1 MFSIISGMMSSKQ
14 EVANKTEKTNTIH
27 AFGGNRIVSENTNSI
42 KQEFSKPVVQEF
54 KPEVKNQRLY
64 AFGMNRIVEENSGN
78 LQSKLSEPVVKEYTS
93 QSETL
98 VRKRNVNSGTT
109 PPIFAFGCNYI
120 VNSNP
125 NSSQI
130 KTSMFGFPFVK

>member
-1 MFSIISGMMSSKQ
+1 MFSIISGILSSKQ
-14 EVANKTEKTNTIH
+14 EVANTTTTIH
-27 AFGGNRIVSENTNSI
+27 SFGGNRIVSENTNSI
-42 KQEFSKPVVQEF
+42 NQEFSKPVVQEF

-64 AFGMNRIVEENSGN
+64 AFGGNRIVEENTSVKQEFSKPIINEYSG
-78 LQSKLSEPVVKEYTS
+78 
-93 QSETL
+93 ETEI
-98 VRKRNVNSGTT
+98 RKRNVNSGPT

-125 NSSQI
+125 NPSQI

>member
-1 MFSIISGMMSSKQ
+1 MSSK
-14 EVANKTEKTNTIH
+14 EVAVNKKNTIH

-42 KQEFSKPVVQEF
+42 NKEFSKPVVQEF

-64 AFGMNRIVEENSGN
+64 AFGMNRIVEENTN
-78 LQSKLSEPVVKEYTS
+78 VKQEFSKPIINEYS
-93 QSETL
+93 AETEI
-98 VRKRNVNSGTT
+98 RKRNVHSEQSNRVY
-109 PPIFAFGCNYI
+109 AFGCNRVI
-120 VNSNP
+120 GN

>member
-27 AFGGNRIVSENTNSI
+27 AFGGNRIVSENANSI
-42 KQEFSKPVVQEF
+42 NHEFSKPVVQQF
-54 KPEVKNQRLY
+54 KPEKTNTIRC
-64 AFGMNRIVEENSGN
+64 FGLNRIVEETPDN